1 VCSTAFEYAFGV
13 GRELVASVRRND
25 ATNFE
30 QQTHHKGSKV
40 KHAESIKEQIK
51 KVPREISHYTPY
63 REAAAGKECV
73 LPKDLNATK
82 LWKLWLSEHDPEFHE
97 QAKRIKYWRSY
108 DRKER

>member
-1 VCSTAFEYAFGV
+1 MCSTAFKDAFAAGKA
-13 GRELVASVRRND
+13 LVASARRSD

-30 QQTHHKGSKV
+30 QHTRNNGSKV
-40 KHAESIKEQIK
+40 KPAESIKEQIK

-82 LWKLWLSEHDPEFHE
+82 L
-97 QAKRIKYWRSY
+97 
-108 DRKER
+108 